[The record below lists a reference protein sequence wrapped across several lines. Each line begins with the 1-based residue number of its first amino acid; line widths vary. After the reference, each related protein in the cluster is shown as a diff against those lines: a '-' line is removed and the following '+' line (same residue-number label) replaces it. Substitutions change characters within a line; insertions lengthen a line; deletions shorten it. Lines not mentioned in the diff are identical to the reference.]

1 MLIIIIIQKRNHATI
16 VKLIA
21 TLKRATTTT
30 DYTYINYYRKTY
42 GEIPLWV
49 LANVLTFGNLSKMFR
64 VFPQSLKSK
73 VSKNFEPLNQH
84 QMEQFL
90 SVLTKY
96 RNVCA
101 HGERLFTYRTVDAI
115 ADTPLHKKTFIT
127 TER

>member
-1 MLIIIIIQKRNHATI
+1 M
-16 VKLIA
+16 IA

-90 SVLTKY
+90 SVS
-96 RNVCA
+96 RSI
-101 HGERLFTYRTVDAI
+101 ETYVHMENDCS
-115 ADTPLHKKTFIT
+115 H